1 MEEKTLKE
9 RLVHIFIISIF
20 CSLYFLVA
28 TISMI
33 NSVAFFDLSHSGL
46 MSWSLAIGFEI
57 GAAASLAAII
67 ILDKTN
73 KTMVWSLFLLL
84 TSFQMMA
91 NSFHAFIN
99 LEDYMGWIELFGLEE
114 EEPIVQ
120 KRILSIVSGAILP
133 VVALGFIKSLV
144 DYIRPEEPNNTSQP
158 TAYVSNEI
166 PEINKDDI
174 PQEAKDWK
182 GAFDINKPIEKE
194 ISFEER
200 EAMNE
205 ERMNIIGQNGNDGIH
220 YDEIETNIPGSAEP
234 VVEEII
240 PDVSEEQPDEDLYS
254 RDANQATIPTTVGE
268 VVIAPE
274 TVNND
279 TDNADDNKPEK
290 PIIEEHITPV
300 GDPIIIPT
308 EPAVKREPRNIV
320 ARGFVR
326 QAGESKP

>member
-9 RLVHIFIISIF
+9 RLVHYFIISIF

-99 LEDYMGWIELFGLEE
+99 LENYMGWIELFGLEE
-114 EEPIVQ
+114 AEPIYQ

-144 DYIRPEEPNNTSQP
+144 DYIRPEQP
-158 TAYVSNEI
+158 ETLNEI
-166 PEINKDDI
+166 PKEA
-174 PQEAKDWK
+174 QEWK
-182 GAFDINKPIEKE
+182 GAFDI
-194 ISFEER
+194 
-200 EAMNE
+200 
-205 ERMNIIGQNGNDGIH
+205 
-220 YDEIETNIPGSAEP
+220 ETPVAGSAEP
-234 VVEEII
+234 VREEKINLSDPYPIDEDFSKEII
-240 PDVSEEQPDEDLYS
+240 PDVVEKQPEEDSYS
-254 RDANQATIPTTVGE
+254 RDAIIAKPSVVVGE
-268 VVIAPE
+268 VHIAPE
-274 TVNND
+274 TVIK
-279 TDNADDNKPEK
+279 TDNAVADIVEE
-290 PIIEEHITPV
+290 PIPTSQTTPV
-300 GDPIIIPT
+300 GDPIVLPT
-308 EPAVKREPRNIV
+308 TKPPIKSEPKKAPLTSRPFLR
-320 ARGFVR
+320 
-326 QAGESKP
+326 AGKKQ

>member
-9 RLVHIFIISIF
+9 RLVHYFIISIF

-99 LEDYMGWIELFGLEE
+99 LENYMGWIELFGLEE
-114 EEPIVQ
+114 AEPIYQ

-144 DYIRPEEPNNTSQP
+144 DYIRPDE
-158 TAYVSNEI
+158 
-166 PEINKDDI
+166 DI
-174 PQEAKDWK
+174 KVV
-182 GAFDINKPIEKE
+182 KE
-194 ISFEER
+194 STGLDFL
-200 EAMNE
+200 
-205 ERMNIIGQNGNDGIH
+205 G
-220 YDEIETNIPGSAEP
+220 EP
-234 VVEEII
+234 VKANITVET
-240 PDVSEEQPDEDLYS
+240 SSDEDEFG
-254 RDANQATIPTTVGE
+254 AQNI
-268 VVIAPE
+268 
-274 TVNND
+274 NN
-279 TDNADDNKPEK
+279 
-290 PIIEEHITPV
+290 I
-300 GDPIIIPT
+300 
-308 EPAVKREPRNIV
+308 
-320 ARGFVR
+320 
-326 QAGESKP
+326 